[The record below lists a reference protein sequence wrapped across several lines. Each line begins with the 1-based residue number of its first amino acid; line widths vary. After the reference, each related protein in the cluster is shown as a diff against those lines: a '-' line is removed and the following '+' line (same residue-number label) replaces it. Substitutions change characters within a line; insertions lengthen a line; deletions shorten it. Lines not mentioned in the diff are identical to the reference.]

1 MKYMYWGLLSLLLNL
16 NLSAQS
22 SKVPF
27 LTAEEQ
33 LKTMQ
38 LQEGYSMELVV
49 GDPPLLVDDEFVA
62 EERGPIEL
70 PHEGLGEFVEGVRKD
85 DDLKAFS

>member
-1 MKYMYWGLLSLLLNL
+1 MKYMYLGLISLLLNL

-33 LKTMQ
+33 LKTME

-49 GDPPLLVDDEFVA
+49 GDP
-62 EERGPIEL
+62 
-70 PHEGLGEFVEGVRKD
+70 VE
-85 DDLKAFS
+85 